1 MAIPRERMTQ
11 ALPLIIGSALIQ
23 SFGQMALIAIVTD
36 EGRST
41 VGEALRRAFG
51 ALPRLVGLM
60 LATAIV
66 FVPLI
71 LLLSLLLGGVIAALG
86 ADASAARSAVPVMML
101 PVIYVALRLILA
113 MPVLVVEGGGPFA
126 TIRRSWRLTEG
137 AVLSI
142 LGVLMLGALAFAGV
156 SLIVGLV
163 GGAVTGVFA
172 GLFGARDLMDFV
184 LLVLTTTIT
193 AVLITY
199 LTVAVTMLWRRLR
212 AEHPLPVA

>member
-1 MAIPRERMTQ
+1 
-11 ALPLIIGSALIQ
+11 
-23 SFGQMALIAIVTD
+23 
-36 EGRST
+36 
-41 VGEALRRAFG
+41 
-51 ALPRLVGLM
+51 
-60 LATAIV
+60 
-66 FVPLI
+66 
-71 LLLSLLLGGVIAALG
+71 
-86 ADASAARSAVPVMML
+86 MML

-212 AEHPLPVA
+212 AEHPLPAA